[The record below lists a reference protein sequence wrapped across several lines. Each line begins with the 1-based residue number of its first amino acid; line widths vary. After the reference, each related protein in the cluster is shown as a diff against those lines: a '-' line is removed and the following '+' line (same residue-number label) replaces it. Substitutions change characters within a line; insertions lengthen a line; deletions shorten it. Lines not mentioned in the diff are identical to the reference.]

1 MYILFL
7 SAIILFLL
15 SSMVFCCLWGCIFY
29 AASRAD
35 CQLASMEEQQEKL
48 QQERKKETEA
58 GEAAAGAACSAQWA
72 ALNLFAPFID
82 LAWSRN
88 ENSARTFLNVSRAN
102 CLTLEDPTAFRV
114 LFGNPLMLH

>member
-35 CQLASMEEQQEKL
+35 CQLASMEEQQER
-48 QQERKKETEA
+48 EREA